1 MYKTLKEN
9 TLNIVI
15 STYRFLFLRKSL
27 FKLNKLI
34 FTLSLRGMGILNY
47 ENDRLS
53 GEDFFIKKIAKL
65 LHNSVVVDVGAN
77 IGNYSNKI
85 KISSPSTN
93 IYAFEPHPNTFKELE
108 VQANQNHYVALNAA
122 CSDVAGSLQLYDYQ
136 NKTYTSH
143 ASLYKDVIDKIHKGV
158 SQSWHVNVTTIDEL
172 VKISKIGHI
181 RLLKIDTEGNEL
193 KVLLGAKESLAEG
206 LIDIIQLEFNEMNV
220 VSRVFFRDIYETLN
234 NYLLYRLLPDGLV
247 FLGEYYSLNLEIF
260 AYQNIVAIRKG
271 FLNEVKYSLNI

>member
-1 MYKTLKEN
+1 MYKTTKQNILD
-9 TLNIVI
+9 IVI
-15 STYRFLFLRKSL
+15 STYRFFFLRKSF

-34 FTLSLRGMGILNY
+34 FSLSLRGMGILNH

-53 GEDFFIKKIAKL
+53 GEDFFIKKIAKI
-65 LHNSVVVDVGAN
+65 LHNSVVIDVGAN

-85 KISSPSTN
+85 KTSSPSTN

-108 VQANQNHYVALNAA
+108 FQANQNHYVALNAA
-122 CSDVAGSLQLYDYQ
+122 CSDLAGSLQLYDYE
-136 NKTYTSH
+136 KKTSH

-158 SQSWHVNVTTIDEL
+158 SQSWHVNVTTIDEFI
-172 VKISKIGHI
+172 KSSEIERIK
-181 RLLKIDTEGNEL
+181 LLKIDTEGNEL
-193 KVLLGAKESLAEG
+193 KVLLGAKETLAEG

-220 VSRVFFRDIYETLN
+220 ISRVFFRDIYEILN

-260 AYQNIVAIRKG
+260 AYQNIIGIRKEYI
-271 FLNEVKYSLNI
+271 NEVKDWLDI

>member
-1 MYKTLKEN
+1 MYKTTKQNILD
-9 TLNIVI
+9 IVI
-15 STYRFLFLRKSL
+15 STYRFFFLRKSL

-34 FTLSLRGMGILNY
+34 FSLSLRGMGILNH

-53 GEDFFIKKIAKL
+53 GEDFFIKKIAKI
-65 LHNSVVVDVGAN
+65 LHNSVVIDVGAN

-85 KISSPSTN
+85 KTSSPSTN
-93 IYAFEPHPNTFKELE
+93 IYAFEPHPNTFTELE
-108 VQANQNHYVALNAA
+108 IQANQNHYVALNAA
-122 CSDVAGSLQLYDYQ
+122 CSDLAGSLQLYDYE
-136 NKTYTSH
+136 KKTSH

-158 SQSWHVNVTTIDEL
+158 SQSWYVNVTTIDEF
-172 VKISKIGHI
+172 VKSSEIERI

-220 VSRVFFRDIYETLN
+220 ISRVFFRDIYEILN

-260 AYQNIVAIRKG
+260 AYQNIIAIRKEYI
-271 FLNEVKYSLNI
+271 NEVKDWLDI

>member
-1 MYKTLKEN
+1 
-9 TLNIVI
+9 
-15 STYRFLFLRKSL
+15 
-27 FKLNKLI
+27 
-34 FTLSLRGMGILNY
+34 MGILNY

-53 GEDFFIKKIAKL
+53 GEDFFIKKIAKF

-122 CSDVAGSLQLYDYQ
+122 CSDLAGSLQLYDYE
-136 NKTYTSH
+136 NKTSH

-158 SQSWHVNVTTIDEL
+158 SQSWHVNVTTIDEF
-172 VKISKIGHI
+172 VKSSEIERIK
-181 RLLKIDTEGNEL
+181 LLKIDTEGNEL

-220 VSRVFFRDIYETLN
+220 VSRVFFRDIYEILN

-247 FLGEYYSLNLEIF
+247 FLGEYYSLNWEIF
-260 AYQNIVAIRKG
+260 AYQNIIGIRKEYM
-271 FLNEVKYSLNI
+271 NEVKDCLDI

>member
-1 MYKTLKEN
+1 MMSKTFKEN
-9 TLNIVI
+9 ILNIVL
-15 STYRFLFLRKSL
+15 STYRLFFLRKSL

-34 FTLSLRGMGILNY
+34 FALSLRGMGILNY

-77 IGNYSNKI
+77 IGKYSNKI
-85 KISSPSTN
+85 KISSPTTN

-108 VQANQNHYVALNAA
+108 VQAHQNHYLALNAA
-122 CSDVAGSLQLYDYQ
+122 CSDVPGSLQLYDYE
-136 NKTYTSH
+136 NKTSH
-143 ASLYKDVIDKIHKGV
+143 ASLYKDVIDKLHKGV
-158 SQSWHVNVTTIDEL
+158 SQSWQVNVTTIDEF
-172 VKISKIGHI
+172 VKTSEIGHV

-260 AYQNIVAIRKG
+260 AYQNIIAINKK
-271 FLNEVKYSLNI
+271 FLNEAKKYLDI

>member
-1 MYKTLKEN
+1 MYKTTKQNILD
-9 TLNIVI
+9 IVI
-15 STYRFLFLRKSL
+15 STYRFFFLRKSF

-34 FTLSLRGMGILNY
+34 FSLSLRGMGILNH

-53 GEDFFIKKIAKL
+53 GEDFFIKKIAKI
-65 LHNSVVVDVGAN
+65 LHNSVVIDVGAN

-85 KISSPSTN
+85 KTSSPSTN

-108 VQANQNHYVALNAA
+108 FQANQNHYVALNAA
-122 CSDVAGSLQLYDYQ
+122 CSDLAGSLQLYDYE
-136 NKTYTSH
+136 KKTSH

-158 SQSWHVNVTTIDEL
+158 SQSWHVNVTTIDEF
-172 VKISKIGHI
+172 VKSSEIERIK
-181 RLLKIDTEGNEL
+181 LLKIDTEGNEL
-193 KVLLGAKESLAEG
+193 KVLLGAKETLAEG

-220 VSRVFFRDIYETLN
+220 ISRVFFRDIYEILN

-260 AYQNIVAIRKG
+260 AYQNIIGIRKEYI
-271 FLNEVKYSLNI
+271 NEVKDWLDI

>member
-1 MYKTLKEN
+1 
-9 TLNIVI
+9 
-15 STYRFLFLRKSL
+15 
-27 FKLNKLI
+27 
-34 FTLSLRGMGILNY
+34 MGILNH

-85 KISSPSTN
+85 KILSPSTN

-136 NKTYTSH
+136 NKTSTSH

-172 VKISKIGHI
+172 VKTSKIGHI

-271 FLNEVKYSLNI
+271 FVNEVKYSLNI